1 MSASKTVAKTTP
13 QAKARQRNS
22 SVDNASL
29 VKRLLAWYD
38 RNHRTL
44 PWRAKPGQLQDP
56 YRVWLSEIML
66 QQTTVPAV
74 IPYFL
79 KFTQRWPDISALAGA
94 SQEEVMSAWAGL
106 GYYSRARNLHACAQV
121 VTREHGGQMPSDEE
135 GLRALPGIGPY
146 TSAAIAAIAFGR
158 KAAPVDGNIERV
170 LTRLRCVRVPL
181 PTSKPILKALAE
193 ELAPAKRSGDFAQAM
208 MDLGSGICTPRSPN
222 CEACP
227 WESACEARR
236 LDLAESL
243 PDRVA
248 KRARPKKRAAAF
260 VLFSSKGEV
269 FLRRRP
275 AKGLLASMHETPTSM
290 FGPDFP
296 EDADSVA
303 PVIAGYRKLNEI
315 VRHTFTHFDLE
326 LEIYV
331 ANVDGAKARSLKGE
345 WAKPAELDDFA
356 LPNLFR
362 KVIEA
367 AQEKGPPRKS
377 RRA

>member
-1 MSASKTVAKTTP
+1 
-13 QAKARQRNS
+13 
-22 SVDNASL
+22 VDNPAL

-38 RNHRTL
+38 QNHRKL

-79 KFTQRWPDISALAGA
+79 KFTQRWPDITALAAA

-121 VTREHGGQMPSDEE
+121 VTGEHGGKMPSDEE

-158 KAAPVDGNIERV
+158 RAAPVDGNIERV
-170 LTRLRCVRVPL
+170 LTRLRCVREPL
-181 PTSKPILKALAE
+181 PTSKPILKRIAE
-193 ELAPAKRSGDFAQAM
+193 EMAPAKRSGDFAQAM
-208 MDLGSGICTPRSPN
+208 MDLGSGICTPKSPT
-222 CEACP
+222 CEDCP
-227 WESACEARR
+227 WESACQARSFG
-236 LDLAESL
+236 LAESL
-243 PDRVA
+243 PARVA
-248 KRARPKKRAAAF
+248 KRARPQKRAAAY
-260 VLFSSKGEV
+260 VLFSPKGEV

-275 AKGLLASMHETPTSM
+275 AKGLLASMHETPTSA
-290 FGPDFP
+290 FGPGFP

-303 PVIAGYRKLNEI
+303 PVIAGYRKLDAI
-315 VRHTFTHFDLE
+315 VSHTFTHFDLE

-331 ANVDGAKARSLKGE
+331 ANVDGAKARTLKGE
-345 WAKPAELDDFA
+345 WAKLSALDDFA

-367 AQEKGPPRKS
+367 AQEKGPPRRA